1 MINLLKGIIKYTIS
15 VIMLLVIIPQLLISQ
30 ENSEEWKDFAGFHGH
45 TGVKFFIPADSISI
59 DEKISKVFFD
69 VSKFDPNDNESFYS
83 AVNFVFTERKEWPE
97 HFQRFYARKV
107 DNGEKVNFTLH
118 YSKLIEYLIRYKVE
132 EFDVIPTEFY
142 AYNEQ
147 LGLKVYAW
155 PPDSLAEEFRDMISK
170 DVCHH
175 ATIPGNTFNL
185 NMGQALKKNN

>member
-1 MINLLKGIIKYTIS
+1 MKEIIKYT
-15 VIMLLVIIPQLLISQ
+15 VTLIMLLVIIPQLLISQ

-59 DEKISKVFFD
+59 DEKISIVFFD
-69 VSKFDPNDNESFYS
+69 VLKIDPNDNESFYR
-83 AVNFVFTERKEWPE
+83 AINFVFTERKEWPE

-107 DNGEKVNFTLH
+107 EDGEKVNFTLH

-132 EFDVIPTEFY
+132 EFDVIPTEYY

-155 PPDSLAEEFRDMISK
+155 TPNSLAEEFREMIIK
-170 DVCHH
+170 DVCPL
-175 ATIPGNTFNL
+175 ATIQGDTFNL
-185 NMGQALKKNN
+185 NMRPNN

>member
-1 MINLLKGIIKYTIS
+1 MHDFDNL
-15 VIMLLVIIPQLLISQ
+15 Q
-30 ENSEEWKDFAGFHGH
+30 GFLEHVALA
-45 TGVKFFIPADSISI
+45 TSI
-59 DEKISKVFFD
+59 DQD
-69 VSKFDPNDNESFYS
+69 WD
-83 AVNFVFTERKEWPE
+83 
-97 HFQRFYARKV
+97 
-107 DNGEKVNFTLH
+107 GEKVNFTLH